1 MRRECGCG
9 GEAWEDKGEKDR
21 DNERLW
27 WENRWAIK
35 RYTET
40 FRLTKGAEL
49 ENSMEAPLKTTELP
63 YNPAMPLLG
72 IYLEKNII

>member
-1 MRRECGCG
+1 MRGECGRG
-9 GEAWEDKGEKDR
+9 GEAWEDKGEKDW

-49 ENSMEAPLKTTELP
+49 ENSIGAP
-63 YNPAMPLLG
+63 
-72 IYLEKNII
+72 